1 MRIAYTLIVLLLTA
15 VNAAAAVDPN
25 EIPKDQVA
33 YRLSFCARPFP
44 DSALGIP
51 PHAFVALNT
60 VDPAQK
66 RVFHAFGT
74 VKGIQP
80 HALLGHGALLSP
92 VPETLSTPAYVSL
105 MQNCLVVPV
114 TKAEYQSAERLVS
127 TQIQRMAL
135 TVPKVDVYGV
145 YGLAQD
151 DCADL
156 VVKLMKALPKKG
168 LVVPKQFGSEPA
180 IAYLRRLID
189 QNVRKPS

>member
-1 MRIAYTLIVLLLTA
+1 MRLAYVLISLLL
-15 VNAAAAVDPN
+15 AAASTQAAFDPN
-25 EIPKDQVA
+25 EIPKDGVA

-80 HALLGHGALLSP
+80 RALLGHGAMLSP
-92 VPETLSTPAYVSL
+92 VPETLTTPAYASL
-105 MQNCLVVPV
+105 MHNCLVVPV
-114 TKAEYQSAERLVS
+114 TKAEYQAAERMAGAQV
-127 TQIQRMAL
+127 QRMTL
-135 TVPKVDVYGV
+135 TVPKADVYGV

-156 VVKLMKALPKKG
+156 VVKLVKSLPKKG
-168 LVVPKQFGSEPA
+168 LIVPNPFTSEPA
-180 IAYLRRLID
+180 IGYLRRLID
-189 QNVRKPS
+189 QNLRRPG